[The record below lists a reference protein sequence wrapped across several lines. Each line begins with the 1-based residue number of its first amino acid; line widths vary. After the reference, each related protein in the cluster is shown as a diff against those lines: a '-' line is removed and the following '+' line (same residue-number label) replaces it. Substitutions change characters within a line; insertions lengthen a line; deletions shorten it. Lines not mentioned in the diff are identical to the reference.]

1 VSELAES
8 ERPPL
13 PLSTLRHS
21 ASHVLAQAV
30 LALYPGAKLGIGPA
44 IEDGFYYDFD
54 LETPLSNED
63 LPKIEKLMKQIIKEK
78 QVFSCYELSRD
89 EAEKKLE
96 LANQPYKLELLKDL
110 DLPTYSFYENGPF
123 VDLCRG
129 PHVENTKPL
138 KVFKLLKVSGAYWRG
153 SEKNKMLQRI
163 YGTAFYT
170 KDELYSYI
178 KRLEEAKK
186 RDHRVLGK
194 ALDLFS
200 INDDIGSGLILWHP
214 KGARIRHLIEEIWR
228 NRHFKSGYELLYSP
242 HIGKSHLWE
251 TSGHLDNYREN
262 MFAPMVIDEQDYFIR
277 PMNCPFHILVYQS
290 ASRSYRQL
298 PIRYAEL
305 GTVYRFERSGVLH
318 GLMRVRGFTQ
328 DDAHIICTPEQVN
341 EEISS
346 VLEFCIR
353 LLKQFGFTAF
363 KIFVSTKPVEK
374 AVGDDVQWEHA
385 TAALTDAVKLLG
397 LDYDVDEGGGAF
409 YGPKIDIKI
418 KDSIGREWQCSTI
431 QFDFNLPEKFNMSY
445 INNQGEKARPV
456 MIHRALLG
464 SLERFFGILIEH
476 YAGKF
481 PLFLAPVQV
490 VLLPIKASHFEY
502 SEMVSKALREHN
514 YRVDIDKSDEKIG
527 YKVRHAIKQK
537 IPYMVII
544 GDKEVETKT
553 LSVRGRDEGEIGA
566 LNMDSFCEKLALIN
580 SES

>member
-1 VSELAES
+1 MSELAES
-8 ERPPL
+8 ERPSL

-21 ASHVLAQAV
+21 AAHVLAQAV
-30 LALYPGAKLGIGPA
+30 LALYPGAKLGIGPS

-54 LETPLSNED
+54 LEEPLSDSD

-78 QVFSCYELSRD
+78 QVFSRYELSRD
-89 EAEKKLE
+89 EAEKE
-96 LANQPYKLELLKDL
+96 LALTDQPYKLALIKDL
-110 DLPTYSFYENGPF
+110 DLPRYSFYKNGPF

-129 PHVENTKPL
+129 PHIENTKAL

-186 RDHRVLGK
+186 RDHRILGK
-194 ALDLFS
+194 ELDLFS
-200 INDDIGSGLILWHP
+200 INDDMGSGLILWHA
-214 KGARIRHLIEEIWR
+214 KGARIRHLIEDIWR
-228 NRHFKSGYELLYSP
+228 NSHFRSGYELLYSP

-262 MFAPMVIDEQDYFIR
+262 MFAPMTIDEQDYFIK

-298 PIRYAEL
+298 PIKYAEL

-341 EEISS
+341 EEILS
-346 VLEFCIR
+346 VLNFCIR
-353 LLKQFGFTAF
+353 LLQQFGFTDF
-363 KIFVSTKPVEK
+363 KVFVSTKPVEK
-374 AVGDDVQWEHA
+374 AVGDNVQWNHA
-385 TAALTDAVKLLG
+385 ISALTHAVNSLG
-397 LDYDVDEGGGAF
+397 LAYEVDEGGGAF

-431 QFDFNLPEKFNMSY
+431 QFDFNLPQKFNMSY
-445 INNQGEKARPV
+445 INNKGEKSRPI

-502 SEMVSKALREHN
+502 AEMVLNTLDQHQ
-514 YRVDIDKSDEKIG
+514 YRVEIDKSDEKIG
-527 YKVRHAIKQK
+527 YKIRHAIKQK

-544 GDKEVETKT
+544 GDKEVENKNV
-553 LSVRGRDEGEIGA
+553 SVRGRDEGEMGA
-566 LNMDSFCEKLALIN
+566 LDVDTFCKKL
-580 SES
+580 SCHST